1 MSPGGGQEYCISF
14 RKMHTIGLPRLLQM
28 ITVYRRTEQM
38 RITGKPGTL
47 DTVRVG
53 KAQLLGKLRQKAIRS
68 RSSRTA

>member
-1 MSPGGGQEYCISF
+1 
-14 RKMHTIGLPRLLQM
+14 M
-28 ITVYRRTEQM
+28 ITADRRTEQM

-53 KAQLLGKLRQKAIRS
+53 KVQLLGKLRQKAIGS